1 MADQRPWLGAPGVTA
16 EGASETSRFSVKETP
31 EPTFALFGGTIDLMP
46 SITGLNHVRLP
57 VSDVGT
63 STDWYVTV
71 FELETLLYNE
81 EESGPIGA
89 VLRHSSGFVVGL
101 HLDPARARAMQG
113 FAILGLTVDDRS
125 DLEWWIRR
133 LDGLGMS
140 HSGPLKG
147 QLGWYL
153 EVPDPD
159 GIILQ
164 LHTGEQ
170 PNTEED

>member
-1 MADQRPWLGAPGVTA
+1 
-16 EGASETSRFSVKETP
+16 
-31 EPTFALFGGTIDLMP
+31 MP
-46 SITGLNHVRLP
+46 SITGLNHIRLP
-57 VSDVGT
+57 VTDVGA

-71 FELETLLYNE
+71 FELETLLYEE

-89 VLRHSSGFVVGL
+89 VLRHSSGLVLGL
-101 HLDPARARAMQG
+101 HLDPDRARALHG
-113 FAILGLTVDDRS
+113 FAILGLTVLDRS
-125 DLEWWIRR
+125 DLELWIRR
-133 LDGLGMS
+133 LDELGMS
-140 HSGPLKG
+140 HSGPMKG
-147 QLGWYL
+147 HLGWYL